1 MEKCHYEKRL
11 SIYFIFLETL
21 QNSLAWKWV
30 RPVGP
35 ALFRS
40 VFHDKIFNFC
50 QVTISVLKSY
60 YKSDRLAQNLKR
72 FEIMMRVCKI
82 AFLFI
87 LLTVVFYTDPVF
99 AINSIL
105 NIRHWAAPDHT
116 RVVIDVSDDIPYTVD
131 DADRKLFID
140 LKDTHIREDF
150 PHEFILKKRGIDKI
164 TITPLPQ
171 GIIRVELSLG
181 ENVETKVFKQKKF
194 QDKPDRIVIDIEFP
208 DVEKQESKNREEE
221 KVLRKN
227 KIIVIDPGHGGDD
240 PGAVGK
246 QKTQEK
252 KVVLDISRRLRDI
265 LNSEQGY
272 RAFLTRDGDYY
283 VPFKK
288 RLKIAREY
296 GADLFLSIH
305 ADAFRKRDTRG
316 SSVYCL
322 SVRGASSEAAKLLA
336 RNENMADIIGGSPN
350 GENSDE
356 SDPIILNMFQ
366 TNTINSSRT
375 FGGCVLKHL
384 EKVNKVK
391 FGKVQ
396 EAPFIVLKLPEIPSL
411 LVETAYIS
419 NPNEEKLLRSSR
431 FQTEIAKAI
440 AASVTEFLPVVPV
453 RTPTTPKIVL
463 TKKEDDQEATYESD
477 ETDKFKA
484 PPCTDYRIRRGD
496 TLDSI
501 ARKHNTKISALLK
514 LNHMK
519 LDDPLYFG
527 RVLKVPA
534 PEKEISDEKRDEELK
549 VSNGGEKSPS
559 PAPAPVT
566 MVYMVKRGDTLD
578 KIAKKNDTTISVL
591 LKLNNMKLDDPLYF
605 GRALKV
611 PAPEK
616 EISDENRDE
625 ELKVS
630 NGGEKSPPSAPAPV
644 TMVYMVKRGDT
655 LDKIAKKNDTTI
667 SVLLKLNNMKM
678 KEPLYVG
685 RVLKVSVSVRDIT
698 EGKRGGEVKASND
711 IPRSLPSVSA
721 PVTTVYMVKRGDTLD
736 KIAKKNNTTI
746 SILLKLNKMKMQEP
760 LYVDK
765 KLKLPYT
772 EANPGKAEKAGGKKS
787 KTNVYRVKKGD
798 TLDKIAK
805 QCNTSVSEL
814 RRLNQIRRADVLYV
828 DQKLRLPPS

>member
-1 MEKCHYEKRL
+1 MIRL
-11 SIYFIFLETL
+11 
-21 QNSLAWKWV
+21 
-30 RPVGP
+30 
-35 ALFRS
+35 
-40 VFHDKIFNFC
+40 HKI
-50 QVTISVLKSY
+50 T
-60 YKSDRLAQNLKR
+60 
-72 FEIMMRVCKI
+72 
-82 AFLFI
+82 FLFI
-87 LLTVVFYTDPVF
+87 LMSVIFYIYPVF
-99 AINSIL
+99 AQSNIL

-116 RVVIDVSDDIPYTVD
+116 RVVIDLSDDVHYTVD
-131 DADRKLFID
+131 EADKKLFID
-140 LKDTHIREDF
+140 LKETRVREDF
-150 PHEFILKKRGIDKI
+150 PHEFILNKPGIDKI
-164 TITPLPQ
+164 MITPLPQ

-208 DVEKQESKNREEE
+208 DVEKQESKEREEE

-227 KIIVIDPGHGGDD
+227 KIIIIDPGHGGDD

-246 QKTQEK
+246 LKTQEK
-252 KVVLDISRRLRDI
+252 NVVLDISRKLRDI
-265 LNSEQGY
+265 LNSKEGY

-305 ADAFRKRDTRG
+305 ADAFRQRGARG

-322 SVRGASSEAAKLLA
+322 SLRGASSEAAKLLA

-375 FGGCVLKHL
+375 FGSSIIKHL
-384 EKVNKVK
+384 DKVNKVK

-419 NPNEEKLLRSSR
+419 NPKEEKLLRSGR
-431 FQTEIAKAI
+431 FQTKIAKAI
-440 AASVTEFLPVVPV
+440 AASVTEFLPVAPG
-453 RTPTTPKIVL
+453 RPPKTPKIVL
-463 TKKEDDQEATYESD
+463 TKKEDDQKSVYISD

-484 PPCTDYRIRRGD
+484 PRSTNYTIKKGD
-496 TLDSI
+496 TLDII
-501 ARKHNTKISALLK
+501 ARKHNTKISTLLR

-534 PEKEISDEKRDEELK
+534 REKEISDEKRDEELK
-549 VSNGGEKSPS
+549 VSTAREKSLPS
-559 PAPAPVT
+559 APASVT
-566 MVYMVKRGDTLD
+566 KIYKVKRGDTLD
-578 KIAKKNDTTISVL
+578 KIAKKNNTTI
-591 LKLNNMKLDDPLYF
+591 
-605 GRALKV
+605 G
-611 PAPEK
+611 
-616 EISDENRDE
+616 
-625 ELKVS
+625 
-630 NGGEKSPPSAPAPV
+630 
-644 TMVYMVKRGDT
+644 
-655 LDKIAKKNDTTI
+655 
-667 SVLLKLNNMKM
+667 VLLKLNNMKM

-685 RVLKVSVSVRDIT
+685 RALKVSVPVRDIT
-698 EGKRGGEVKASND
+698 EEKRDGEVKASND
-711 IPRSLPSVSA
+711 IPRSLPSASA
-721 PVTTVYMVKRGDTLD
+721 PATTVYRVKRGDTLD

-787 KTNVYRVKKGD
+787 KTYEYRVKKGD
-798 TLDKIAK
+798 TLDKIARR
-805 QCNTSVSEL
+805 CNTSVSEL

>member
-1 MEKCHYEKRL
+1 MIRL
-11 SIYFIFLETL
+11 
-21 QNSLAWKWV
+21 
-30 RPVGP
+30 
-35 ALFRS
+35 
-40 VFHDKIFNFC
+40 HKI
-50 QVTISVLKSY
+50 T
-60 YKSDRLAQNLKR
+60 
-72 FEIMMRVCKI
+72 
-82 AFLFI
+82 FLFI
-87 LLTVVFYTDPVF
+87 LMSVIFYIYPVF
-99 AINSIL
+99 AQSNIL

-116 RVVIDVSDDIPYTVD
+116 RVVIDLSDDVHYTVD
-131 DADRKLFID
+131 EADKKLFID
-140 LKDTHIREDF
+140 LKETRVREDF
-150 PHEFILKKRGIDKI
+150 PHEFILNKPGIDKI
-164 TITPLPQ
+164 MITPLPQ

-208 DVEKQESKNREEE
+208 DVEKQESKEREEE

-227 KIIVIDPGHGGDD
+227 KIIIIDPGHGGDD

-246 QKTQEK
+246 LKTQEK
-252 KVVLDISRRLRDI
+252 NVVLDISRKLRDI
-265 LNSEQGY
+265 LNSKEGY

-305 ADAFRKRDTRG
+305 ADAFRQRGARG

-322 SVRGASSEAAKLLA
+322 SLRGASSEAAKLLA

-375 FGGCVLKHL
+375 FGSSVIKHL
-384 EKVNKVK
+384 DKVNKVK

-419 NPNEEKLLRSSR
+419 NPKEEKLLRSGR

-440 AASVTEFLPVVPV
+440 AASVTEFLPAVPG
-453 RTPTTPKIVL
+453 RPPTTPRIVL
-463 TKKEDDQEATYESD
+463 TKKEDKQKSVYISD

-484 PPCTDYRIRRGD
+484 PQSTNYTIKRGD
-496 TLDSI
+496 TLDII
-501 ARKHNTKISALLK
+501 ARKHNTKISTLLR

-534 PEKEISDEKRDEELK
+534 REKEISDEKRDEELK
-549 VSNGGEKSPS
+549 VSTAREKSLPS
-559 PAPAPVT
+559 APASVT
-566 MVYMVKRGDTLD
+566 KIYKVKRGDTLD
-578 KIAKKNDTTISVL
+578 KIAKKNNTTI
-591 LKLNNMKLDDPLYF
+591 
-605 GRALKV
+605 G
-611 PAPEK
+611 
-616 EISDENRDE
+616 
-625 ELKVS
+625 
-630 NGGEKSPPSAPAPV
+630 
-644 TMVYMVKRGDT
+644 
-655 LDKIAKKNDTTI
+655 
-667 SVLLKLNNMKM
+667 VLLKLNNMKM

-685 RVLKVSVSVRDIT
+685 RALKVSVPVRDIT
-698 EGKRGGEVKASND
+698 EEKRDGEVKASND
-711 IPRSLPSVSA
+711 IPRSLPSASA
-721 PVTTVYMVKRGDTLD
+721 PVTTVYRVKRGDTLD

-765 KLKLPYT
+765 KLKLPHT
-772 EANPGKAEKAGGKKS
+772 EANAGKAEKAGGKKS
-787 KTNVYRVKKGD
+787 KTYEYRVKKGD
-798 TLDKIAK
+798 TLDKIARR
-805 QCNTSVSEL
+805 CNTSVSEL

>member
-1 MEKCHYEKRL
+1 MIRVH
-11 SIYFIFLETL
+11 
-21 QNSLAWKWV
+21 
-30 RPVGP
+30 
-35 ALFRS
+35 
-40 VFHDKIFNFC
+40 KI
-50 QVTISVLKSY
+50 T
-60 YKSDRLAQNLKR
+60 
-72 FEIMMRVCKI
+72 
-82 AFLFI
+82 FLFI
-87 LLTVVFYTDPVF
+87 LMSVIFYTYPVF
-99 AINSIL
+99 AQSNIL

-116 RVVIDVSDDIPYTVD
+116 RVVIDLSDDVHYTVD
-131 DADRKLFID
+131 EADKKLIID
-140 LKDTHIREDF
+140 LKETYVREDF
-150 PHEFILKKRGIDKI
+150 PHEFILNKPGIDKI
-164 TITPLPQ
+164 MITPLPQ

-181 ENVETKVFKQKKF
+181 ENVITKVFKQKKF

-208 DVEKQESKNREEE
+208 DVEKQESKKREDE

-252 KVVLDISRRLRDI
+252 KVVLDISRKLRDI
-265 LNSEQGY
+265 LNSEEGY

-305 ADAFRKRDTRG
+305 ADAFRQRDAKG

-375 FGGCVLKHL
+375 FGSCVLKHL
-384 EKVNKVK
+384 DKVNKVK
-391 FGKVQ
+391 FRKVQ

-419 NPNEEKLLRSSR
+419 NPKEEKLLRSSR

-484 PPCTDYRIRRGD
+484 PPCPDYRIRRGD
-496 TLDSI
+496 TLDII
-501 ARKHNTKISALLK
+501 ARKHNTKISTLLK

-534 PEKEISDEKRDEELK
+534 PEKGISDEKRDEELK
-549 VSNGGEKSPS
+549 VSNGGEKSPPS
-559 PAPAPVT
+559 ASAPVT
-566 MVYMVKRGDTLD
+566 TVYRVKRGDTLD
-578 KIAKKNDTTISVL
+578 KIAKKNNTTIGVL
-591 LKLNNMKLDDPLYF
+591 LKLNK
-605 GRALKV
+605 
-611 PAPEK
+611 
-616 EISDENRDE
+616 
-625 ELKVS
+625 
-630 NGGEKSPPSAPAPV
+630 
-644 TMVYMVKRGDT
+644 
-655 LDKIAKKNDTTI
+655 
-667 SVLLKLNNMKM
+667 MKM

-685 RVLKVSVSVRDIT
+685 RALKVSVSVRDIT
-698 EGKRGGEVKASND
+698 EEKRDGEVKASND
-711 IPRSLPSVSA
+711 IPISLPPAPS
-721 PVTTVYMVKRGDTLD
+721 PVTRVYMVKRGDTLD

-746 SILLKLNKMKMQEP
+746 GVLLKLNKMKLQEP
-760 LYVDK
+760 LYIGK
-765 KLKLPYT
+765 KLKLPHT
-772 EANPGKAEKAGGKKS
+772 EANAGEAEKAAGKKS
-787 KTNVYRVKKGD
+787 KTYVYRVKKGD
-798 TLDKIAK
+798 TLDKIAR